1 MTVIAEGFE
10 HQASYQELYDAGIIP
25 PFLDRA
31 IKPDGTRMTT
41 DEIIA
46 YIKTLRSH
54 DRKAAKLK
62 LAGKRHRKSGLG
74 MSLAELKASV
84 TASKGA

>member
-1 MTVIAEGFE
+1 MTP
-10 HQASYQELYDAGIIP
+10 QEYYNAGIIP

-46 YIKTLRSH
+46 RVKTLRSH
-54 DRKAAKLK
+54 ERKAAQLK
-62 LAGKRHRKSGLG
+62 MPTKREIAKGTKLG
-74 MSLAELKASV
+74 MSLKELKASV
-84 TASKGA
+84 QASKGA